1 MSMARAVADHAARRI
16 GLLCL
21 LVGLFSFGPGVAAGY
36 LLSDAKYQPIVAELQ
51 AELDK
56 PDPASCACLNE
67 VKIQKMCAA
76 GVAGAIDQAVQ
87 SGQAEEL
94 LEILT
99 KRSGR

>member
-1 MSMARAVADHAARRI
+1 MNSDAARPI
-16 GLLCL
+16 
-21 LVGLFSFGPGVAAGY
+21 FGIIFALTISGFWV
-36 LLSDAKYQPIVAELQ
+36 LSKAELREKEQLQAMVIELQ

>member
-1 MSMARAVADHAARRI
+1 VN
-16 GLLCL
+16 
-21 LVGLFSFGPGVAAGY
+21 
-36 LLSDAKYQPIVAELQ
+36 SDAAKPIFGIIFALTISGFWVLSKAELREKEQ
-51 AELDK
+51 LQAMAELDK

-94 LEILT
+94 LNILT
-99 KRSGR
+99 RSGR